1 MRVCVL
7 GSGSSGNCVYIGNGR
22 SAMLIDAGFSGRETL
37 SRLREAGLD
46 PESIR
51 AVVVSHEHGDHVRG
65 VGVVCRKLDAPV
77 FVNEKTHTMIK
88 NVIGRVPGAFFFETG
103 KAFEAAGFELSPFS
117 IPHDA
122 ADPCA
127 FTISDGTRRAAV
139 LTDAGTPTMLMEEKM
154 RDADYLVIE
163 SNHDPDMLMAGPYP
177 WVVKQRIASR
187 LGHLSNEACAGLLG
201 KALGPRL
208 QGVTF
213 AHLSQTN
220 NNRDIVRLVAEQAL
234 SGPKTPF
241 DIARQDRPGAVVNI
255 E

>member
-7 GSGSSGNCVYIGNGR
+7 GSGSSGNCVYVGNGR
-22 SAMLIDAGFSGRETL
+22 SALLIDAGFSGRETF

-46 PESIR
+46 PSSIR
-51 AVVVSHEHGDHVRG
+51 AVVVSHDHGDHVRG
-65 VGVVCRKLDAPV
+65 VGVVCRTVDAPV
-77 FVNEKTHTMIK
+77 FVNGKTHAMIK
-88 NVIGRVPGAFFFETG
+88 NVMGRVPETVIFETG
-103 KAFEAAGFELSPFS
+103 KSFEAAGLELSPFS

-127 FTISDGTRRAAV
+127 FTISDGPRRVMV
-139 LTDAGTPTMLMEEKM
+139 LTDAGTPTMLMEEKA
-154 RDADYLVIE
+154 RGVDYLVIE

-177 WVVKQRIASR
+177 WVVKQRVASR
-187 LGHLSNEACAGLLG
+187 LGHLSNEACAGLL
-201 KALGPRL
+201 ARVLSPRL

-213 AHLSQTN
+213 AHLSRTN
-220 NNRDIVRLVAEQAL
+220 NNRDLVRLIAEQTL
-234 SGPKTPF
+234 SGAGAPF